1 MKAAF
6 VKMWE
11 CARRIFRACW
21 AKLPIIGG
29 LCNAPYTAFREAAKE
44 LVFVWSLSLVPLI
57 VSIVVDAA
65 NLPSNTT
72 DSALWTALSRNVKA
86 GEIFI
91 YVNALIAPIGFIL
104 YKHNRDDAKFPN
116 HISFMWLVWIAIPI
130 SAAIFVLQRRGI
142 ITNQHLIDQIAIGIF
157 SVALLMRYT
166 SMVYDIMRADVIA
179 TNRAQED
186 DLTKKMQRYSEKK

>member
-1 MKAAF
+1 MKAA
-6 VKMWE
+6 WLH
-11 CARRIFRACW
+11 ARRILKICW
-21 AKLPIIGG
+21 AKLPVIGG
-29 LCNAPYTAFREAAKE
+29 LSDAPCRALAEAAKE
-44 LVFVWSLSLVPLI
+44 LVFVWSLSLVPLA

-65 NLPSNTT
+65 NPPEAVSNRNFWE
-72 DSALWTALSRNVKA
+72 AISRNVKA

-91 YVNALIAPIGFIL
+91 YVNALLAPIGFIL

-116 HISFMWLVWIAIPI
+116 HISFMWVVSIALPI

-166 SMVYDIMRADVIA
+166 SMVYDIMRGDVVA
-179 TNRAQED
+179 SKRAQED
-186 DLTKKMQRYSEKK
+186 DLVRKMEKYSENK